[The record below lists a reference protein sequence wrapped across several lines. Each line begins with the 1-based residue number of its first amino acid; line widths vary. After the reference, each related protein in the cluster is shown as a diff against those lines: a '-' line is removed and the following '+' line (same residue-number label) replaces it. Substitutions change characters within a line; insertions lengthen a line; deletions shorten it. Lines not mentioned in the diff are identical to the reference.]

1 MDITSVAGAYT
12 KLFVPLL
19 PFIRKVFFYDSFFS
33 LSDEKKAEG
42 MSFLNESVKKR
53 DALDKYQ
60 QELKFREFKMT
71 GSLELNDYVL
81 RFYLSDRV
89 KREGFCKALF
99 GMKGLYDFL
108 NNQLLIKK
116 QNILFLVFI
125 LLSGFFVGGVTF
137 LLVSDI
143 YIHGLEWSHNRLD
156 WLTAGLA
163 SVITLQ
169 FILNLTHFLISL
181 RRLKRHVTEFNI
193 FISLLRIKRA
203 LQQ

>member
-19 PFIRKVFFYDSFFS
+19 PFISKVFFYDSFFS

-99 GMKGLYDFL
+99 GMKGLYDFS

-193 FISLLRIKRA
+193 FISRLRIKRA